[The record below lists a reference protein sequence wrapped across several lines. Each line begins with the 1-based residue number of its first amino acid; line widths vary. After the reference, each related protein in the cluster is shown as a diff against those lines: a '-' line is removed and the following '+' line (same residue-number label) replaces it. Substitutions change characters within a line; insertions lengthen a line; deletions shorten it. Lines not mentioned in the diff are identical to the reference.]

1 MSDHDELIKACQE
14 IAFNKL
20 LDGERVK
27 CQLRTIHDQ
36 PTRWGCGQSV
46 CTNDEFWD
54 ILERL
59 HKLGQE

>member
-1 MSDHDELIKACQE
+1 MSSVDELKKACE
-14 IAFNKL
+14 AIITNKL
-20 LDGERVK
+20 LDAERVK
-27 CQLRTIHDQ
+27 CQIRTLHDKL
-36 PTRWGCGQSV
+36 TRWGCGQSV